1 MVKLRD
7 ETRALLS
14 DPELLEIQ
22 AKHFAEMEAVYT
34 GTNSRPFVLSGFYG
48 GTGHPKDGGPM
59 DEQMAQ
65 ALDDLA
71 AQAEHMRD
79 ERIFRPLCFDVST
92 YGESFAEYLFG
103 LPRMAPGAS
112 EFPRLNTPVGT
123 LDPPPLD
130 TCPAWQNTKTQT
142 EMFLELELPV
152 PLFSG
157 SYITSPLV
165 EAVNLY
171 SEEFL
176 MAMLQDPGAATR
188 DLRVMCDI
196 QVQMR
201 KWYVDNV
208 PVEQLQ
214 WVAPRLRG
222 TPPGM
227 SQIDGCTAQL
237 VGPDLYAEMI
247 APLDAE
253 SLMVAPRGGMIH
265 ICGYHTHH
273 LPTWR
278 EADWLRALQLS
289 GDAMTDLALYHSQ
302 LRDDQ
307 VVYVSPH
314 ATMELEQIMEVTGG
328 KRAVLALYEKDLHR
342 VPTVVDGQ

>member
-1 MVKLRD
+1 MVKLKD
-7 ETRALLS
+7 QTRRILS

-22 AKHFAEMEAVYT
+22 ARHFADMESVYAGKNT
-34 GTNSRPFVLSGFYG
+34 RPFVLSGFYG
-48 GTGHPKDGGPM
+48 GTGQPDAGPM
-59 DEQMAQ
+59 EEQVARGLDE
-65 ALDDLA
+65 LA
-71 AQAEHMRD
+71 AQADFMRD

-103 LPRMAPGAS
+103 LEELGPDAGRL
-112 EFPRLNTPVGT
+112 PRLDAPVGT

-130 TCPAWQNTKTQT
+130 SCPAWRNAKIQT

-171 SEEFL
+171 SEDFL
-176 MAMLQDPGAATR
+176 VAALQDPDAAR
-188 DLRVMCDI
+188 HDLRVLCDV

-237 VGPDLYAEMI
+237 VSPELYAEMI

-253 SLMVAPRGGMIH
+253 SLLVAPRGGMIH
-265 ICGYHTHH
+265 ICGYHSHH

-278 EADWLRALQLS
+278 EARWLRALQLS
-289 GDAMTDLALYHSQ
+289 GDAMTDLPLYHSE

-307 VVYVSPH
+307 VTYVSPH

-328 KRAVLALYEKDLHR
+328 KRTVIALYEKDLHR
-342 VPTVVDGQ
+342 VPSVVDGG

>member
-1 MVKLRD
+1 MIKLKD
-7 ETRALLS
+7 ETRAILS

-22 AKHFAEMEAVYT
+22 ARYFADMESVYA
-34 GTNSRPFVLSGFYG
+34 GANDRPFVLSGFYG
-48 GTGHPKDGGPM
+48 GTGEPSAGPM
-59 DEQMAQ
+59 EEQVARG
-65 ALDDLA
+65 LDDLA
-71 AQAEHMRD
+71 AQAEFMRD
-79 ERIFRPLCFDVST
+79 DRVFRPLCFDVST
-92 YGESFAEYLFG
+92 YGEDFGEYLFG
-103 LPRMAPGAS
+103 LEKLAPDAGRL
-112 EFPRLNTPVGT
+112 PRLNTPVGT
-123 LDPPPLD
+123 LDPPPLE
-130 TCPAWQNTKTQT
+130 TCPAWQNAKAQT
-142 EMFLELELPV
+142 EMFLELDLPL

-157 SYITSPLV
+157 SYMTSPLV

-171 SEEFL
+171 SEDFL
-176 MAMLQDPGAATR
+176 VAALQDPDAAMH
-188 DLRVMCDI
+188 DLRALCDV

-222 TPPGM
+222 TLPGM

-237 VGPDLYAEMI
+237 VSPELYAEMI

-265 ICGYHTHH
+265 ICGYHSHH

-278 EADWLRALQLS
+278 NADWLRALQLS
-289 GDAMTDLALYHSQ
+289 GDAMTDLPLYHNE
-302 LRDDQ
+302 LRDNQ
-307 VVYVSPH
+307 VTYVSPH

-328 KRAVLALYEKDLHR
+328 KRTIIALYEKDLHR
-342 VPTVVDGQ
+342 VPSVVFGE

>member
-1 MVKLRD
+1 MLKD
-7 ETRALLS
+7 ETRRILS

-22 AKHFAEMEAVYT
+22 AKHFADMESVYD
-34 GTNSRPFVLSGFYG
+34 GTNARPFVLSGFYG
-48 GTGHPKDGGPM
+48 GTGNPADGPM
-59 DEQMAQ
+59 EEQLAR

-71 AQAEHMRD
+71 AQAELMRD

-92 YGESFAEYLFG
+92 YGEGFAEYLFG
-103 LPRMAPGAS
+103 LPDLGPNAG
-112 EFPRLNTPVGT
+112 ELPRLDTPVGT

-130 TCPAWQNTKTQT
+130 TCPAWQNAKTQT
-142 EMFLELELPV
+142 EMFMELELPV

-171 SEEFL
+171 SEAFL
-176 MAMLQDPGAATR
+176 IATLQDTDAAMH
-188 DLRVMCDI
+188 DLRVLCDV

-222 TPPGM
+222 TPVGM

-237 VGPDLYAEMI
+237 VSPELYAEMI
-247 APLDAE
+247 APLDAG

-265 ICGYHTHH
+265 ICGYHSHH

-278 EADWLRALQLS
+278 DADWLRALQLS
-289 GDAMTDLALYHSQ
+289 GDAMTDLPLYHKE
-302 LRDDQ
+302 LRNDQ
-307 VVYVSPH
+307 VTYVSPH

-328 KRAVLALYEKDLHR
+328 KRTIIALYEKDLHR
-342 VPTVVDGQ
+342 VPSVVFGE

>member
-1 MVKLRD
+1 MLKLKD
-7 ETRALLS
+7 ETRRVLS
-14 DPELLEIQ
+14 DPELLEVQ
-22 AKHFAEMEAVYT
+22 AEHFAEMERVYA
-34 GTNSRPFVLSGFYG
+34 GTNTRPFVLSGFYG
-48 GTGHPKDGGPM
+48 GTGQPKDGPM
-59 DEQMAQ
+59 DQQMAR

-71 AQAEHMRD
+71 VQAEWMRD
-79 ERIFRPLCFDVST
+79 ERVFRPLCFDVST
-92 YGESFAEYLFG
+92 YGESFGEFLFR
-103 LPRMAPGAS
+103 LPRMAPDAR
-112 EFPRLNTPVGT
+112 EFPRLAAPVGT

-130 TCPAWQNTKTQT
+130 TCPAWQNAKTQT
-142 EMFLELELPV
+142 EMFLELELTV

-176 MAMLQDPGAATR
+176 MAMLQDADAAVH
-188 DLRVMCDI
+188 DLRVLCDV
-196 QVQMR
+196 QLQMR
-201 KWYVDNV
+201 KWYVNNV

-253 SLMVAPRGGMIH
+253 SLLVAPRGGMIH

-289 GDAMTDLALYHSQ
+289 GDAMTDLPLYHSE

-307 VVYVSPH
+307 IVYVSPH